1 LADALR
7 RNRHEVMFFGQVF
20 RVAAGIDWL
29 RMVFGIAI
37 VTGKS
42 GD

>member
-1 LADALR
+1 MAEALR
-7 RNRHEVMFFGQVF
+7 RDRHEVMCFGLVF